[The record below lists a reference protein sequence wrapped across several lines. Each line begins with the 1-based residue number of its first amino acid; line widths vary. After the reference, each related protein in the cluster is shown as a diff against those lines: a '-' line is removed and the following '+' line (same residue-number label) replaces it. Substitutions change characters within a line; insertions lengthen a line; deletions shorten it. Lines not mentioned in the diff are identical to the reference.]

1 LPVLSKSY
9 IINSFFTAAVS
20 GETAFFISIGRFN
33 IVGFFFRRIGGVT
46 RMATSSVMPTYGRLD
61 IAFTE
66 GKGAW
71 LTATDGRQYLDALSG
86 IAVCNLGHAHPAIS
100 NAISEQS
107 QRLIHT
113 SNIYQIP
120 LQTQL
125 AERLTSLSGMEQVFF
140 CNSGAEANEAAIK
153 IARKYGHEK
162 GIDKPVIIVMDS
174 SFHGRTMA
182 TLTATGNNKV
192 QEGFEPLV
200 PGFVRVPYND
210 IDALRMAIG
219 HWPEAVAV
227 MLEPVQGEGGIKI
240 PDTDY
245 LAAVRKICNQ
255 RKLLMM
261 LDEVQTGI
269 GRTGDWFAFQ
279 KSSDLLPDVMMLAK
293 GLGNGVPIGA
303 CLVAGPAVGVLTAG
317 NHGSTFGGNPL
328 ACSAALAVLDT
339 IEQQGLL
346 GHVSHLSVMM
356 AQGFEKHLHNVTGV
370 KSIRA
375 IGFMFGIELSI
386 PCAELVAKALE
397 KQILINVT
405 AGNVIRLLPPLVINS
420 DEAEKIV
427 SIVSELVIEFLAE
440 HSTENVA

>member
-1 LPVLSKSY
+1 M
-9 IINSFFTAAVS
+9 TDA
-20 GETAFFISIGRFN
+20 
-33 IVGFFFRRIGGVT
+33 
-46 RMATSSVMPTYGRLD
+46 VMPTYGRLD
-61 IAFTE
+61 VAFTKGE
-66 GKGAW
+66 GAW
-71 LTATDGRQYLDALSG
+71 LTAEDGSRYLDALSG
-86 IAVCNLGHAHPAIS
+86 IAVCNLGHSHPAIAS
-100 NAISEQS
+100 AVAEQAS
-107 QRLIHT
+107 TLIHT
-113 SNIYQIP
+113 SNIYHIP

-125 AERLTSLSGMEQVFF
+125 AERLTDLSGMEQVFF

-162 GIDKPVIIVMDS
+162 GVDKPVIIVMDS

-192 QEGFEPLV
+192 QQGFEPLV

-210 IDALRMAIG
+210 IDALRMAIS

-240 PDTDY
+240 PDTEF
-245 LAAVRKICNQ
+245 LASVRKLCNQ

-279 KSSDLLPDVMMLAK
+279 KTPDLLPDVMMLAK

-303 CLVAGPAVGVLTAG
+303 CLVAGPAVGVLQAG

-328 ACSAALAVLDT
+328 ACKAALTVLDT
-339 IEQQGLL
+339 VEQQGLL
-346 GHVSHLSVMM
+346 GHVSHLSAMM
-356 AQGFEKHLHNVTGV
+356 VQGFEKRLQGVGGV

-375 IGFMFGIELSI
+375 LGFMFGIELEQ
-386 PCAELVAKALE
+386 PCAELVANALE
-397 KQILINVT
+397 KHILINVT

-420 DEAEKIV
+420 EEAEKIV
-427 SIVSELVIEFLAE
+427 NLVSELIIEFLAE

>member
-1 LPVLSKSY
+1 MT
-9 IINSFFTAAVS
+9 TA
-20 GETAFFISIGRFN
+20 
-33 IVGFFFRRIGGVT
+33 
-46 RMATSSVMPTYGRLD
+46 VMPTYGRLD

-71 LTATDGRQYLDALSG
+71 LTATDGNQYLDALSG
-86 IAVCNLGHAHPAIS
+86 IAVCNLGHSHPAIAT
-100 NAISEQS
+100 AIAEQA
-107 QRLIHT
+107 QTLVHT

-120 LQTQL
+120 LQNQL
-125 AERLTSLSGMEQVFF
+125 ADRLTALSGMEQVFF

-162 GIDKPVIIVMDS
+162 GIEKPVIIVMDG

-210 IDALRMAIG
+210 LDALRIAIS

-240 PDTDY
+240 PDPDF
-245 LAAVRKICNQ
+245 LSGVRTICNQ
-255 RKLLMM
+255 RKLLLM

-279 KSSDLLPDVMMLAK
+279 KSTDVLPDVMMLAK
-293 GLGNGVPIGA
+293 GLGNGMPIGA
-303 CLVAGPAVGVLTAG
+303 CLVSGAAVGVLQAG

-328 ACSAALAVLDT
+328 ACRAALAVLDT
-339 IEQQGLL
+339 IEQQKIL
-346 GHVSHLSVMM
+346 
-356 AQGFEKHLHNVTGV
+356 ANVTNLSASMIQQFSEKLNNVEGV

-375 IGFMFGIELSI
+375 SGFMFGIELAI
-386 PCAELVAKALE
+386 PCAELVQKALN

-427 SIVSELVIEFLAE
+427 NKVSELVIEFLAE